1 MSKAINDI
9 DDPRLVK
16 ALAHP
21 LRVRILGLLEHRTL
35 SPKQLATELG
45 LPVENVSYHVRTLRR
60 LGFIKLVR
68 TRQVR
73 GTIEH
78 YYDLVAPPR
87 MTAEAWAKL
96 PDIVK
101 EAMTGA
107 NLAQISDIV
116 NRAAGESGFSR
127 PESHLQRMPYTLDE
141 QGFSAASEIIS
152 DALERIEKVERDARR
167 RIGAGRSEPVPA
179 VAVVMLFD
187 APSEVASGT
196 AAPAPVKR
204 RKGRQAAAVA
214 GA

>member
-35 SPKQLATELG
+35 SPKQLSGELS

-87 MTAEAWAKL
+87 MTAQAWSEL
-96 PDIVK
+96 PGIVK

-107 NLAQISDIV
+107 NLGQISDIV
-116 NRAAGESGFSR
+116 NRAAAEDGFAR
-127 PESHLQRMPYTLDE
+127 AESHLQRMPFTLDE
-141 QGFSAASEIIS
+141 EGFKAASDVLSE
-152 DALERIEKVERDARR
+152 ALERIEKIERDSRK
-167 RIGAGRSEPVPA
+167 RIAGGRSEPVP
-179 VAVVMLFD
+179 VVSVVMLFD
-187 APSEVASGT
+187 APSDASPPA
-196 AAPAPVKR
+196 AAPTPTR
-204 RKGRQAAAVA
+204 RRSRARAA
-214 GA
+214 

>member
-9 DDPRLVK
+9 EDPRLVK

-35 SPKQLATELG
+35 SPKQLSSELE

-87 MTAEAWAKL
+87 MTAQAWAQL

-107 NLAQISDIV
+107 NLAQISEIV
-116 NRAAGESGFSR
+116 NRAAGEEGFAR

-141 QGFSAASEIIS
+141 QGFKAASDVFSET
-152 DALERIEKVERDARR
+152 LERLEKLEREARK
-167 RIGAGRSEPVPA
+167 RISAGRSEAVPA

-187 APSEVASGT
+187 APSETGAPKSDT
-196 AAPAPVKR
+196 APAKHR
-204 RKGRQAAAVA
+204 SRARAAQPA
-214 GA
+214 